1 MRGTSRPSK
10 LTVEC
15 EFYASSQVTP
25 LIPVR
30 RSISS
35 VKRGSVESKSIAS
48 CRNLELCT
56 VVTTQ
61 NELMDLEFLDWV

>member
-1 MRGTSRPSK
+1 
-10 LTVEC
+10 
-15 EFYASSQVTP
+15 
-25 LIPVR
+25 VR